1 MKKLAIV
8 LGLSLGMTLISC
20 SQSKRELYE
29 ITDSFVES
37 IPHYS
42 IKDTE
47 ISSYGLLSGKKYSKK
62 TTDGKY
68 RVTPFGRLINVKIL
82 EVVEDGTVEV
92 FKHYIKKYKY
102 EELRDDLT
110 DHYEDDNRVIKVYI
124 NQGGTIMVDC
134 RI

>member
-68 RVTPFGRLINVKIL
+68 RVMPVGRLINVKIL
-82 EVVEDGTVEV
+82 EVVEDRT
-92 FKHYIKKYKY
+92 Y

>member
-1 MKKLAIV
+1 MKKYLLLIITV
-8 LGLSLGMTLISC
+8 FLFISC

-37 IPHYS
+37 L
-42 IKDTE
+42 DTE
-47 ISSYGLLSGKKYSKK
+47 FSSYGLLSGKKYSKK

-82 EVVEDGTVEV
+82 EVVEDGTD
-92 FKHYIKKYKY
+92 

-110 DHYEDDNRVIKVYI
+110 DHYEDDNRVNKVYI

-134 RI
+134 RN

>member
-1 MKKLAIV
+1 MKKYLLLIITV
-8 LGLSLGMTLISC
+8 FLFISC

-37 IPHYS
+37 L
-42 IKDTE
+42 DTE
-47 ISSYGLLSGKKYSKK
+47 FRSYGMQGKKYSKK

-68 RVTPFGRLINVKIL
+68 RVMPVGRLINVKIL
-82 EVVEDGTVEV
+82 EVVEDRT
-92 FKHYIKKYKY
+92 Y

-110 DHYEDDNRVIKVYI
+110 DHYEDDNRVNKVYI

-134 RI
+134 RN